1 MSTHYRITAL
11 SMGETSVPAAEVYW
25 MTQLHGWV
33 PLAFWAF
40 VIEGGG
46 RRALLNTGFPTG
58 AAFQRL
64 HDHWTGWALSAT
76 GQEGHVPVVRPEQRI
91 IPALRARGFDP
102 ASITDVFVTP
112 LTAYATGG
120 LDQFPGARLHFA
132 RRGWVDFHA
141 PDPAVPQLPRDI
153 VFPPEVLRHL
163 VMDAADRISLLPDD
177 TSEPLPGLRAW
188 FCGAHHRSSLC
199 FVVPTAA
206 GRVALTDAIFCY
218 RNFEERIPLG
228 LSESLEEHHHLYARL
243 ARECDL
249 VLPLYDPAL
258 AQRHPS
264 LVIG

>member
-1 MSTHYRITAL
+1 MAVGVHTTQFAIRDPQVGLFKPVLELAARIP
-11 SMGETSVPAAEVYW
+11 SRFKVRWGETK
-25 MTQLHGWV
+25 WV
-33 PLAFWAF
+33 FKQACLA
-40 VIEGGG
+40 
-46 RRALLNTGFPTG
+46 
-58 AAFQRL
+58 
-64 HDHWTGWALSAT
+64 S
-76 GQEGHVPVVRPEQRI
+76 
-91 IPALRARGFDP
+91 
-102 ASITDVFVTP
+102 
-112 LTAYATGG
+112 
-120 LDQFPGARLHFA
+120 
-132 RRGWVDFHA
+132 
-141 PDPAVPQLPRDI
+141 LPRDI

-163 VMDAADRISLLPDD
+163 VMDAAGRISLLPDE